1 MLEFVDHVD
10 PRFQREVLQKDI
22 KMIKVWRAEANILR
36 CFEDLFDLKFMP
48 TEPNIDS
55 ADSMLKQKMG
65 EHITFYQQ
73 LLQS

>member
-10 PRFQREVLQKDI
+10 PRFQTVVLKKDI
-22 KMIKVWRAEANILR
+22 KMIKVWRAEANILH

-48 TEPNIDS
+48 TESNGDS
-55 ADSMLKQKMG
+55 AESMLKQKMG

-73 LLQS
+73 LLQT